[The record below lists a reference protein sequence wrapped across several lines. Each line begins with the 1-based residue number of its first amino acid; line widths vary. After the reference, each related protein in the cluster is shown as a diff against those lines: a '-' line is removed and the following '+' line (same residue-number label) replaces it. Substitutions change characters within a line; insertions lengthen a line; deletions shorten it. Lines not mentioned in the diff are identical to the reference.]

1 MTNEEAKEMLHNVRV
16 GTFYRYPAMNEAVKL
31 AISALE
37 KQIPRKPKVLKVQEI
52 SGYKYG
58 GCECGEH
65 IMDDEKYC
73 SNCGQA
79 LDWSDTE

>member
-1 MTNEEAKEMLHNVRV
+1 MTNEEAKEMLHNERV
-16 GTFYRYPAMNEAVKL
+16 AIFYRYPAMNEAVKL

-37 KQIPRKPKVLKVQEI
+37 KQTPKKPKVLKVQEV
-52 SGYKYG
+52 SGYKFG

-79 LDWSDTE
+79 IDWSDTE